1 MNVAKYI
8 LEKREDRC
16 RNGLRNMTEIYGLHE
31 LRPQLSQ
38 HANETG
44 HYPLWEKVKFIDHD
58 PHTGT
63 PYGLRRP
70 FT

>member
-1 MNVAKYI
+1 M
-8 LEKREDRC
+8 
-16 RNGLRNMTEIYGLHE
+16 NGLRNMTEIYGLHE